1 MDDKQSISLQLD
13 ARKIRLQV
21 SRDKEAYY
29 REAAI
34 MLNERYRDFQKRMPK
49 ASVEELW
56 MYVALQIAVNLHAD
70 AHSKALKP
78 IEKKISELDQQIFE
92 ILNQKS

>member
-1 MDDKQSISLQLD
+1 MDNLQSITLHLD
-13 ARKIRLQV
+13 AHSIRLQV
-21 SRDKEAYY
+21 PRDKEAYY

-34 MLNERYRDFQKRMPK
+34 MLNERYQTFQRSQPK

-78 IEKKISELDQQIFE
+78 IEKKISELDQQIAE
-92 ILNQKS
+92 ILNLQS